1 MAQAPLRK
9 DAALNRERLLAAAAE
24 LFAEQ
29 GLDVTLND
37 IAHRAGV
44 GVGTAYR
51 RFANKEE
58 VIEALFDQ
66 RLEEVIAVAQEALND
81 PDAWHGLVTFLE
93 QSLHMQFGDRGL
105 TQIMNNPQLGHAR
118 VNETRAQQQGVVRAD
133 LDQTDLFFMQM
144 ALSTVTD
151 LTRALAPDL
160 YRRYLTLFLD
170 GIRAD
175 GGPPTP
181 MPAKALTANQ
191 VHALMTQ
198 KRRSPRQPAQSQ
210 QPPPASW
217 HAEPKGTHSTRS
229 GSA

>member
-1 MAQAPLRK
+1 MTQAPLRK
-9 DAALNRERLLAAAAE
+9 DAALNRERLLAAASE

-29 GLDVTLND
+29 GLSVTLND

-58 VIEALFDQ
+58 VIEALFDR
-66 RLEEVIAVAQEALND
+66 RLDEVLAVAHEALDD

-93 QSLHMQFGDRGL
+93 RTLHMQFGDRGL
-105 TQIMNNPQLGHAR
+105 TQIMNSPQLGHAR
-118 VNETRAQQQGVVRAD
+118 VDETRDRIAPLMTALVKRAQQQGAVRAD
-133 LDQTDLFFMQM
+133 LDQTDLFFIQM
-144 ALSTVTD
+144 ALSGVID

-181 MPAKALTANQ
+181 MPTPALTANQ
-191 VHALMTQ
+191 VHTLMTQ
-198 KRRSPRQPAQSQ
+198 KRRS
-210 QPPPASW
+210 
-217 HAEPKGTHSTRS
+217 TRRT
-229 GSA
+229 